1 MLRFVRAVTD
11 STPLM
16 LCPVCHQ
23 RKAKR
28 ACPALGKQIC
38 AVCCGTKRLVE
49 IACPADCGYLASART
64 HPPAVI
70 QRQQEMDRAM
80 LLPLLQGLSE
90 RQARLFLMLA
100 AVTSR
105 HQADM
110 LQKLVDED
118 IAQAAGAL
126 ASTLETAAKGIVYEH
141 QPASLVAARLM
152 TELKGRRRR
161 GGKKCRIGARARCS
175 HCAAAHRARREDD
188 GDGAGPSTQRVSAA
202 AGAGPGAAAGRR
214 NRPPRHPTAP
224 ASSIIIP

>member
-1 MLRFVRAVTD
+1 M
-11 STPLM
+11 P
-16 LCPVCHQ
+16 CPVCHQ

-49 IACPADCGYLASART
+49 IACPSDCGYLSAARS

-70 QRQQEMDRAM
+70 QRQQELDRSM
-80 LLPLLQGLSE
+80 LLPLMQGLSE

-100 AVTSR
+100 AVASR
-105 HQADM
+105 YQPEI

-141 QPASLVAARLM
+141 QTASLVAARLM
-152 TELKGRRRR
+152 GELKGVVDEVVRNAGSALERDAAIALRR
-161 GGKKCRIGARARCS
+161 IEHAATMIATARPDANEFQQLLARVL
-175 HCAAAHRARREDD
+175 A
-188 GDGAGPSTQRVSAA
+188 PP
-202 AGAGPGAAAGRR
+202 PGATE
-214 NRPPRHPTAP
+214 PEAP
-224 ASSIIIP
+224 AATPSSLIIP